1 MKYISFFCQA
11 ISFFCLCFFITYYFI
26 LARLISFHFFP
37 GGISLFCQAYFIVL
51 PGLFHC
57 FARDYFI
64 SSLSLGLGLEF
75 FFFFFDKVHF
85 IIFPKPFHN

>member
-26 LARLISFHFFP
+26 FARLISFHFFP

-57 FARDYFI
+57 FARLISFLCQSSFHFFAKAYFI
-64 SSLSLGLGLEF
+64 SCYAYLFGYDGINL
-75 FFFFFDKVHF
+75 
-85 IIFPKPFHN
+85 